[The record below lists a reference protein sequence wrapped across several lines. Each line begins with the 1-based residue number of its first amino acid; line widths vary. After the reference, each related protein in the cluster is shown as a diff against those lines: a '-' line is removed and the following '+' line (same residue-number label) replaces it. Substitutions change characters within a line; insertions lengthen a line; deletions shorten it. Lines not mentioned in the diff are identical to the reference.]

1 MKLRGYYRKLRFIK
15 ESRAPHSVT
24 ENSGKKKTFNFDPYL
39 SYPCYYK
46 HQHVRSFHY
55 LSLNM
60 KDIQFYNLH
69 QGTFWGVFGEL
80 CFKDLFFFLCCSLF
94 FGRREVSS
102 NAQCLCSLCSTFSLL
117 QTSTCSIIPADL
129 SAEGKSDAFCR
140 YWSHW
145 IFQKLQGNK
154 CQCEHI
160 AWPWRN
166 PWITVAKPN

>member
-39 SYPCYYK
+39 SYPCCYK

-80 CFKDLFFFLCCSLF
+80 CFKDLFFFSAV
-94 FGRREVSS
+94 R
-102 NAQCLCSLCSTFSLL
+102 FSLEWGRLAQTRNVCVVYAAHFLSSRLRHAQLFL
-117 QTSTCSIIPADL
+117 QIYPLKGNLMPFAAIDLIGFSKNCKGINVNASILHDRGGIL
-129 SAEGKSDAFCR
+129 E
-140 YWSHW
+140 
-145 IFQKLQGNK
+145 
-154 CQCEHI
+154 
-160 AWPWRN
+160 
-166 PWITVAKPN
+166 